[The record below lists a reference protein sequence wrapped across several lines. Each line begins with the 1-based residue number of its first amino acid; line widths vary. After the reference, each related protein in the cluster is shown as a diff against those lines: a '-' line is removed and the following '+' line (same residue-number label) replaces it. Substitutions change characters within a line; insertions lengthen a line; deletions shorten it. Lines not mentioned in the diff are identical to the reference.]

1 MIPQAILF
9 FEMSNA
15 KFIQDVGYG
24 GNTGLSSFVFED
36 EYVIIPT
43 VAIEND

>member
-15 KFIQDVGYG
+15 KFIKDVEYG
-24 GNTGLSSFVFED
+24 GNTGLSSFVFEE